1 MRKAFADGAL
11 QLALE
16 DDVASLT
23 LDRPEKRNALNKAMW
38 RALPEAIALADTDP
52 RIKVLVLSGSG
63 GHFAAGADIGEFEA
77 VYATRET
84 AAAYS
89 RDIAAG
95 VDALAK
101 LSKPTIARIAGACVG
116 GGMALALACDL
127 RMAAQDAK
135 LGITPGKLG
144 LMYSLADTK
153 RLVDAVGGAI
163 AKDLLFSGRIVSA
176 EEALVMRLVG
186 SLHAADQLDAAVL
199 DKAKAIA
206 AASQWSARKTK
217 AVVDLILSGVTVDT
231 DATRDWFLDATEGV
245 DFIEGRDAFL
255 AKRTPVFPFR

>member
-1 MRKAFADGAL
+1 MKKTFAGEAL
-11 QLALE
+11 RLTLE
-16 DDVASLT
+16 NDVATLA
-23 LDRPEKRNALNKAMW
+23 LDRPEKRNALNQAMW
-38 RALPEAIALADTDP
+38 SALPEAVAAVEADP
-52 RIKVLVLSGSG
+52 AIKVLLLTGSG

-77 VYATRET
+77 VYATRKT

-89 RDIAAG
+89 RDIAAA
-95 VDALAK
+95 VDALAG
-101 LSKPTIARIAGACVG
+101 LSKPTIARIQGACVG

-153 RLVDAVGGAI
+153 RLVDAVGGAA

-176 EEALVMRLVG
+176 DEALAIRLVG
-186 SLHAADQLDAAVL
+186 SLHAPEALDAAVQE
-199 DKAKAIA
+199 KAAAIA

-217 AVVDLILSGVTVDT
+217 AVVGLILAGVADDT
-231 DATRDWFLDATEGV
+231 DDTHAWFLDATEGP

-255 AKRTPVFPFR
+255 AKRAPAFPFR

>member
-1 MRKAFADGAL
+1 MRKTFADGAL
-11 QLALE
+11 QLTLE

-23 LDRPEKRNALNKAMW
+23 LDRPDKRNAINKAMW
-38 RALPEAIALADTDP
+38 RALPEAIDLAETDP
-52 RIKVLVLSGSG
+52 GIKVLVLSGAG

-101 LSKPTIARIAGACVG
+101 LCKPTIARIQGACVG

-127 RMAAQDAK
+127 RMAASDSK

-153 RLVDAVGGAI
+153 RLVDAVGGAA

-176 EEALVMRLVG
+176 GDALAMRLVG
-186 SLHAADQLDAAVL
+186 SLHAADQLDVAVL
-199 DKAKAIA
+199 EKAKAIA

-217 AVVDLILSGVTVDT
+217 AVVALILSGIADDT
-231 DATRDWFLDATEGV
+231 DATRDWFLDATEGA